1 MNMDYEQR
9 YNDALDRAKKLM
21 ETCDSTAVRGWCE
34 HIFPELYELEYDK
47 IRKEDERVRKELI
60 DAVKGLWENNK
71 LPMPLFASRADAWMA
86 WLEKQG
92 KTNIQN
98 NKPFKIESDK
108 FYFCIKDYFAG
119 GCYRSRKGDIVLA
132 QNGMNMMGL
141 SPKEASEYFIPINPF
156 KEHVVVDWFVK
167 EREKPQGKSALEA
180 LQEETVDIAKKIKPK
195 FKVGDWVVFNGLTL
209 YINEV
214 VKGYYRTISKDGIPN
229 SYDWDIDNAARLWI
243 IKEARDGNVL
253 VCESGWTCIFKTL
266 VNDETFGSYCFM
278 DSTGWFC
285 ELGSECHTLKE
296 EFVKAYNGK
305 IQPAKKEQRDLFFKK
320 MQESGYVW
328 NAEKKVLKNLKPKFN
343 VGDWIVSANGKVN
356 QVISVDADNVD
367 VDGYTLD
374 DGVYFSGTWCNSYH
388 LWTIKD
394 AKEGDVL
401 SYETDEGDLWVMLYW
416 SLYEPYEGHVHY
428 HALLV
433 NDNFTDKGTCC
444 ICIDDLKP
452 ATIEQHELLFRK
464 MKEEGYQWD
473 KNKKELINCKL

>member
-1 MNMDYEQR
+1 MKDLSVEQKAKRYDEALGKARQLCDYPTSKPFISDLQ
-9 YNDALDRAKKLM
+9 DL
-21 ETCDSTAVRGWCE
+21 
-34 HIFPELYELEYDK
+34 FPELKESEDEQ
-47 IRKEDERVRKELI
+47 IRKEDEDVRKWLISQLETKSDVNNSCELELMI
-60 DAVKGLWENNK
+60 LK
-71 LPMPLFASRADAWMA
+71 SIA

-92 KTNIQN
+92 KQN
-98 NKPFKIESDK
+98 VDK
-108 FYFCIKDYFAG
+108 
-119 GCYRSRKGDIVLA
+119 V
-132 QNGMNMMGL
+132 
-141 SPKEASEYFIPINPF
+141 E
-156 KEHVVVDWFVK
+156 
-167 EREKPQGKSALEA
+167 
-180 LQEETVDIAKKIKPK
+180 PK
-195 FKVGDWVVFNGLTL
+195 FNVGDWIVFNGLTL

-229 SYDWDIDNAARLWI
+229 SYDWDIDNAARLWT

-285 ELGSECHTLKE
+285 ELGSACHTLKE

-305 IQPAKKEQRDLFFKK
+305 IQPATKEQRDFFFAK
-320 MQESGYVW
+320 MQESGYEW

-367 VDGYTLD
+367 FDGYTLD
-374 DGVYFSGTWCNSYH
+374 DGVYFSGTWCNCYH

-401 SYETDEGDLWVMLYW
+401 SYETDDGDLWIMIYW

-433 NDNFTDKGTCC
+433 NDGFTDKGTCC
-444 ICIDDLKP
+444 ICIDNLKP

-473 KNKKELINCKL
+473 KNKKELIKL

>member
-1 MNMDYEQR
+1 MDYEQR
-9 YNDALDRAKKLM
+9 YKDALDRAKKLK
-21 ETCDSTAVRGWCE
+21 ENSDSTAVIDGCE
-34 HIFPELYELEYDK
+34 QIFPELQGN
-47 IRKEDERVRKELI
+47 EDEKMRQWII
-60 DAVKGLWENNK
+60 DDIRYNMNNES
-71 LPMPLFASRADAWMA
+71 LFHSEYKKKAEKAIA
-86 WLEKQG
+86 WLEQQG

-98 NKPFKIESDK
+98 NNPLKIESDK

-119 GCYRSRKGDIVLA
+119 GCYRSKKGDIVLA
-132 QNGMNMMGL
+132 KNGMNMMGL
-141 SPKEASEYFIPINPF
+141 SPKEASEYFMPTNPF
-156 KEHVVVDWFVK
+156 NEDVVDWFEK
-167 EREKPQGKSALEA
+167 QREKS
-180 LQEETVDIAKKIKPK
+180 QEETVDNANKIKPK
-195 FKVGDWVVFNGLTL
+195 FDVGDWIVFNGLTL

-229 SYDWDIDNAARLWI
+229 SYDWDIDNAARLWT
-243 IKEARDGNVL
+243 IKEARDGDVL

-266 VNDETFGSYCFM
+266 VNEETFGSYCFM
-278 DSTGWFC
+278 DSTEWFC
-285 ELGSECHTLKE
+285 GLGSECHTLKE

-320 MQESGYVW
+320 MQESGYEW

-356 QVISVDADNVD
+356 QVMSVDADNVD
-367 VDGYTLD
+367 FDGYTFD

-401 SYETDEGDLWVMLYW
+401 SYKTDKGDLWIMLYW

-473 KNKKELINCKL
+473 KNKKELIKL